1 MGFDQSGVL
10 RSKLDQKLAN
20 KQRKKDDQFAP
31 PVDFSVKELSAEELR
46 QELDR
51 KYLEENFPDLES
63 SYEKR
68 VRFGK

>member
-1 MGFDQSGVL
+1 MGFDSVL
-10 RSKLDQKLAN
+10 RSKLDQKLAS
-20 KQRKKDDQFAP
+20 KQAKKDEQFAP
-31 PVDFSVKELSAEELR
+31 PVDFSVNELTVEELR
-46 QELDR
+46 QERDR